1 MCSAFYCDQQLVSW
15 LRKVRAGELLM
26 SVSRDAATEVV
37 MDEMEER
44 GGMATE
50 QILHMGLSE
59 NRVAHGNRIL
69 TGQSSVSH
77 MFPPTKTQLGVYLI
91 LQTRPYFI
99 FNPPE

>member
-1 MCSAFYCDQQLVSW
+1 
-15 LRKVRAGELLM
+15 M

-77 MFPPTKTQLGVYLI
+77 MFPPTKTPLGDIGSIPYSSDTPIFYL
-91 LQTRPYFI
+91 
-99 FNPPE
+99 